1 MITEYTQIDKHER
14 FEELSALAI
23 SGALSPVEWAELKG
37 HLENC
42 EECRA
47 ICRQY
52 NTLAKEGFAILA
64 GSYSHPQQE
73 GDWDDTKVRA
83 RLMARVQA
91 SESAIAK
98 TPVFDPSS
106 VPRSRPFVWIVRSPL
121 AQAALAACFVF
132 VVGLGGYRLGVRT
145 HPVPTPTPIP
155 IHDRAERLL
164 TEKETLNELL
174 DAQTKKL
181 SLLQEEVALKEGAL
195 TRKEEELARL
205 RSALRTLE
213 DHSDQLKVASS
224 ASEEQLRSVSKQRD
238 ALNAQ
243 LRDTEESYRK
253 TQTEFAG
260 LRAERDN
267 ALQQTTSLGSENNLL
282 SAINRDQERRIKEQE
297 QYLAADRDIRE
308 LMGARQLYIADVF
321 DVDSGSRTR
330 RPYGRMFYTQG
341 KSLIFYAFDLDRQPG
356 SKNAST
362 FQAWGRKETV
372 HGEQER
378 PVNLGILY
386 KDSESNR
393 RWILRCDDPKQLA
406 EIDSVFVTIEPRSG
420 SQKPTG
426 KPFLYALLRK
436 EANHP

>member
-1 MITEYTQIDKHER
+1 MMTEYEQLNEHEKFR
-14 FEELSALAI
+14 KL
-23 SGALSPVEWAELKG
+23 GALTVSGTLTADERVELES
-37 HLENC
+37 HLQTC
-42 EECRA
+42 VECREVY
-47 ICRQY
+47 RQY
-52 NTLAKEGFAILA
+52 NTLATDGFSMLA
-64 GSYSHPQQE
+64 GKFSHPQEQ
-73 GDWDDTKVRA
+73 GDWDSTAA
-83 RLMARVQA
+83 RMKLLARVQA
-91 SESAIAK
+91 AEPKAASSAIIRAS
-98 TPVFDPSS
+98 FI
-106 VPRSRPFVWIVRSPL
+106 PRPHPIRWLAQNPF

-132 VVGLGGYRLGVRT
+132 LVGLGGYHLGGRT
-145 HPVPTPTPIP
+145 RPAAIPVPVQVD
-155 IHDRAERLL
+155 DRADKLL
-164 TEKETLNELL
+164 AEKKTVDELL
-174 DAQTKKL
+174 ASQTKKL
-181 SLLQEEVALKEGAL
+181 SLLQEEVALKEETL

-213 DHSDQLKVASS
+213 DHSSQLMAANG

-243 LRDTEESYRK
+243 VRDTEESYRK

-260 LRAERDN
+260 LRIERDN
-267 ALQQTTSLGSENNLL
+267 ALQQTASLKSENTLL
-282 SAINRDQERRIKEQE
+282 SAINRDHERRIKEQE

-330 RPYGRMFYTQG
+330 KPFGRMFYTQG

-356 SKNAST
+356 FKNAST

-372 HGEQER
+372 RGEQER
-378 PVNLGILY
+378 PVNLGILF

-406 EIDSVFVTIEPRSG
+406 EIDSVFVTVEPRGG

-436 EANHP
+436 EVNHP